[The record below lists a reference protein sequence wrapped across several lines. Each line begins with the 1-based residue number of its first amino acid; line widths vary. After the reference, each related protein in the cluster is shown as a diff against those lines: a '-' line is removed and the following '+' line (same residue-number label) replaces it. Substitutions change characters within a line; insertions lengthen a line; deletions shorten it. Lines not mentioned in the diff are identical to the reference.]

1 MVDVISQFLTS
12 GSKLPN
18 AIELFGTDFELANIS
33 IATILVTLLTAAVC
47 GAVIYLVYRFF
58 NRSVI
63 YNENFNILVILTTI
77 VTSFII
83 MTISSN
89 VVLSLGMVGALSI
102 VRFRAA
108 VKDPLDIGFLFWGI
122 AAGITAGAQLYWVAL
137 LGTAVIAVLYIL
149 ITIFRKEKKSYLL
162 IVRYDASCEMNV
174 NGVLGA
180 VKYRLKNK
188 PQTGNK
194 IELTVEVKIR
204 MNDTTYL
211 SRFNAIEGV
220 ESVTLLEYS
229 GEYMNRQSVYL
240 RYGITLRILYIKTK
254 RALSP
259 PFYYNYLRR
268 AASIRLSAR

>member
-1 MVDVISQFLTS
+1 MVDQLLVS
-12 GSKLPN
+12 GSKLTD
-18 AIELFGTDFELANIS
+18 ALSVFGDGFDFSASLAS
-33 IATILVTLLTAAVC
+33 LTAPTILFTLLTAALC

-63 YNENFNILVILTTI
+63 YNENFNVLIILTTV
-77 VTSFII
+77 VTAFII

-122 AAGITAGAQLYWVAL
+122 AAGLTAGAQLYWVAL
-137 LGTAVIAVLYIL
+137 IGTAAIAVMYIL

-162 IVRYDASCEMNV
+162 IIRYSADSEMNV
-174 NGVLGA
+174 NGVLNG

-188 PQTGNK
+188 TQTGGSV
-194 IELTVEVKIR
+194 ELTIEVKVKN
-204 MNDTTYL
+204 NDTTYL

-220 ESVTLLEYS
+220 QSVTLLEYS
-229 GEYMNRQSVYL
+229 GEYMN
-240 RYGITLRILYIKTK
+240 
-254 RALSP
+254 
-259 PFYYNYLRR
+259 
-268 AASIRLSAR
+268 

>member
-1 MVDVISQFLTS
+1 MVEQILISS
-12 GSKLPN
+12 SKL
-18 AIELFGTDFELANIS
+18 TDALSVLGGSADFT
-33 IATILVTLLTAAVC
+33 ATLSLQTIFVTLLTAAVC

-63 YNENFNILVILTTI
+63 YNENFNILVILTTV
-77 VTSFII
+77 VTSFVI

-137 LGTAVIAVLYIL
+137 IGTAVIAVLYIL

-162 IVRYDASCEMNV
+162 ILRYAASSEMNV
-174 NGVLGA
+174 TGILNGI
-180 VKYRLKNK
+180 KYRLKNK
-188 PQTGNK
+188 TQSGDSV
-194 IELTVEVKIR
+194 ELTIEVRIKK
-204 MNDTTYL
+204 NDTAYL
-211 SRFNAIEGV
+211 SRFNAVEGV

-229 GEYMNRQSVYL
+229 GEY
-240 RYGITLRILYIKTK
+240 
-254 RALSP
+254 LS
-259 PFYYNYLRR
+259 
-268 AASIRLSAR
+268 

>member
-1 MVDVISQFLTS
+1 MVNELIS
-12 GSKLPN
+12 GSKIADAASL
-18 AIELFGTDFELANIS
+18 LDFSASLANLTLP
-33 IATILVTLLTAAVC
+33 TIVFTLLTAAVC

-63 YNENFNILVILTTI
+63 YNENFNILIILTTV
-77 VTSFII
+77 VTAFII
-83 MTISSN
+83 MTISAN
-89 VVLSLGMVGALSI
+89 IVLSLGMVGALSI

-137 LGTAVIAVLYIL
+137 IGTAIIAVLYIL

-162 IVRYDASCEMNV
+162 IVRYEASVEMNI
-174 NGVLGA
+174 NGVLGG

-188 PQTGNK
+188 TQTGDRV
-194 IELTVEVKIR
+194 ELTAEVKVKN
-204 MNDTTYL
+204 NDTSYL

-229 GEYMNRQSVYL
+229 GEYMN
-240 RYGITLRILYIKTK
+240 
-254 RALSP
+254 
-259 PFYYNYLRR
+259 
-268 AASIRLSAR
+268 

>member
-1 MVDVISQFLTS
+1 MVEQILISS
-12 GSKLPN
+12 SKL
-18 AIELFGTDFELANIS
+18 TDALSVLGGSADLT
-33 IATILVTLLTAAVC
+33 ATLSLQTIFMTLLTAAVC

-63 YNENFNILVILTTI
+63 YNENFNILVILTTV
-77 VTSFII
+77 VTSFVI

-137 LGTAVIAVLYIL
+137 IGTALIAVLYIL

-162 IVRYDASCEMNV
+162 ILRYAASSEMNV
-174 NGVLGA
+174 TGILNGI
-180 VKYRLKNK
+180 KYRLKNK
-188 PQTGNK
+188 TQSGDSV
-194 IELTVEVKIR
+194 ELTIEVRIKK
-204 MNDTTYL
+204 NDTAYL
-211 SRFNAIEGV
+211 SRFNAVEGV

-229 GEYMNRQSVYL
+229 GEY
-240 RYGITLRILYIKTK
+240 
-254 RALSP
+254 LS
-259 PFYYNYLRR
+259 
-268 AASIRLSAR
+268 

>member
-1 MVDVISQFLTS
+1 MVEQFLVS
-12 GSKLPN
+12 DSKL
-18 AIELFGTDFELANIS
+18 TDALS
-33 IATILVTLLTAAVC
+33 IMGGSADLTATLSLQTIFMTLLTAAVC

-63 YNENFNILVILTTI
+63 YNENFNILVILTTV

-137 LGTAVIAVLYIL
+137 IGTAVIAVLYIL
-149 ITIFRKEKKSYLL
+149 ITICRKEKKSYLL
-162 IVRYDASCEMNV
+162 ILRYAASSEMNV
-174 NGVLGA
+174 TGILNGI
-180 VKYRLKNK
+180 KYRLKNK
-188 PQTGNK
+188 TQSGDHV
-194 IELTVEVKIR
+194 ELTIEVRIKK
-204 MNDTTYL
+204 NDTAYL
-211 SRFNAIEGV
+211 SRFNAVEGV

-229 GEYMNRQSVYL
+229 GEY
-240 RYGITLRILYIKTK
+240 
-254 RALSP
+254 LS
-259 PFYYNYLRR
+259 
-268 AASIRLSAR
+268 

>member
-12 GSKLPN
+12 GSKLTD

-33 IATILVTLLTAAVC
+33 IATILVTLLTATVC

-58 NRSVI
+58 NHSVI
-63 YNENFNILVILTTI
+63 YNENFNPLVILTTI

-83 MTISSN
+83 MTINSN

-149 ITIFRKEKKSYLL
+149 ITIFRKEKKSYLR
-162 IVRYDASCEMNV
+162 IVRYDASCEMNG

-188 PQTGNK
+188 TQTGNK

-204 MNDTTYL
+204 RNDTTYL
-211 SRFNAIEGV
+211 SRFNAIDGV

-229 GEYMNRQSVYL
+229 GEYMN
-240 RYGITLRILYIKTK
+240 
-254 RALSP
+254 
-259 PFYYNYLRR
+259 
-268 AASIRLSAR
+268 

>member
-1 MVDVISQFLTS
+1 MVNVISQFLTS
-12 GSKLPN
+12 GSKLTD
-18 AIELFGTDFELANIS
+18 AIELFGNDFELANIS

-58 NRSVI
+58 NRSVF
-63 YNENFNILVILTTI
+63 YNENFNILVILTTV

-188 PQTGNK
+188 TQTGNK

-204 MNDTTYL
+204 RNDTTYL
-211 SRFNAIEGV
+211 SRFNAIDGV

-229 GEYMNRQSVYL
+229 GEYMN
-240 RYGITLRILYIKTK
+240 
-254 RALSP
+254 
-259 PFYYNYLRR
+259 
-268 AASIRLSAR
+268 

>member
-12 GSKLPN
+12 GSKLTD

-122 AAGITAGAQLYWVAL
+122 AAGITAGAQLHWVAL

-188 PQTGNK
+188 TQTGNK

-204 MNDTTYL
+204 RNDTTYL
-211 SRFNAIEGV
+211 SRFNAIDGV

-229 GEYMNRQSVYL
+229 GEYMN
-240 RYGITLRILYIKTK
+240 
-254 RALSP
+254 
-259 PFYYNYLRR
+259 
-268 AASIRLSAR
+268 